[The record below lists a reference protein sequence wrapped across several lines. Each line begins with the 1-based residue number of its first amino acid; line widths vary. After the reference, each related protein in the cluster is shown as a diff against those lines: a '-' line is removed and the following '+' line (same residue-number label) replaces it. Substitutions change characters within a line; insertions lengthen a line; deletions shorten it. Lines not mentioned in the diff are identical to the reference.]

1 MRRGKMDEQQSTEQ
15 TRPTDKEKHR
25 KKALKEAE
33 QKIEELNGQIETLS
47 RDLEDKTKELAES
60 KDRYLRLAAEFDNYR
75 KRQDKEI
82 GQIVE
87 YAGEDVLRNILP
99 VLDDLERSIKTKT
112 ENMTVQTVQDGLEL
126 IYKKFLKILSDLG
139 VQTIDSLNQPF
150 NPDIHHAVMA
160 REEKDAEPDMVIDE
174 FEKGY
179 NFKQRVLRYAKV
191 VVSK

>member
-1 MRRGKMDEQQSTEQ
+1 MDEQQTTEQ
-15 TRPTDKEKHR
+15 VMPTKKERTR

-33 QKIEELNGQIETLS
+33 QKLSELNKQIETLS

-75 KRQDKEI
+75 KRQEKEI

-99 VLDDLERSIKTKT
+99 ILDDLERSVKMKTQST
-112 ENMTVQTVQDGLEL
+112 TVQTVQDGLEL
-126 IYKKFLKILSDLG
+126 IYKKLLKIISDLG
-139 VQTIDSLNQPF
+139 VQPIDSLNQPF
-150 NPDIHHAVMA
+150 NPDVHHAVMA
-160 REEKDAEPDMVIDE
+160 REEKDTEPDVVVDE

-179 NFKQRVLRYAKV
+179 NYKQRVLRYAKV